1 MEAMMTDAEIR
12 QLALDVLASVAPE
25 AELTGLDPAVNF
37 RDQVEIDSLDFLN
50 FILALEERL
59 GVSVA
64 ESDYPKLSNLNGCV
78 AYVRDSLEGRA
89 AS

>member
-1 MEAMMTDAEIR
+1 MQATMTDAEIR

-25 AELTGLDPAVNF
+25 ADLTGLDPSINF

-50 FILALEERL
+50 FILALEEKL
-59 GVSVA
+59 DVSVA
-64 ESDYPKLSNLNGCV
+64 EADYPKLSNLSGCV
-78 AYVRDSLEGRA
+78 AYVRDSLGRRA